1 MFGVIEMVEKAVSV
15 VVACGVVKGMI
26 ATTRSFFEQNASEE
40 NVRSVLFVVLT
51 LIGGLCLCFK
61 RYREQHTEHQKAVY
75 RAEYRAQYNQL
86 TVSLNM
92 LEPDAAGH
100 DEFYIRTVK
109 VVPLTMVFC
118 DEDHWARFKELLD
131 QTTEDDPFLPFN
143 QCPTQECQNW
153 VNNVVALDQEVKK
166 DLLNLMSQE
175 SSSSFF
181 EGVCEEQEYCF
192 AVTMEKHEQ
201 GSKIAEKP
209 RVYLQKKT
217 SLKHLF
223 EDYVQTGA
231 KPNFPETE
239 DKMEKRWNFTKM
251 WAERVFG
258 NNPDA
263 GLEDSNIKL
272 AVPAMHRTFK
282 QLCDVCS
289 KQNEIYDEL
298 GDARNKQTKIGDEL
312 DDVRK
317 EQTEIR
323 SQLDDMRNKQ
333 MEAQNIL
340 QSVHSMLQ
348 KINVQRGDVDA
359 LNTGFDAMKTEL
371 LESRAD
377 VRSLQTELGKMHAE
391 VLACR
396 SKLQVGAETQ
406 DAVQKTPKK
415 PQPNSTA
422 STATPSSALR
432 TASPSRSLS
441 ELISPQDS

>member
-26 ATTRSFFEQNASEE
+26 ATWLALDTATERDELWSFFEQNASEE

-61 RYREQHTEHQKAVY
+61 RYTEQHTEHQKAVY
-75 RAEYRAQYNQL
+75 RAAYRAQYNHL

-131 QTTEDDPFLPFN
+131 QTKKSDPFLPFN
-143 QCPTQECQNW
+143 RCGTQKCPNW
-153 VNNVVALDQEVKK
+153 VSNLGALDQEVRK

-175 SSSSFF
+175 GSSSFF
-181 EGVCEEQEYCF
+181 EGDCKEEEYCF

-201 GSKIAEKP
+201 AAQIAEKP
-209 RVYLQKKT
+209 RVYIQKKT
-217 SLKHLF
+217 SLQHLYN
-223 EDYVQTGA
+223 DYVQTGA
-231 KPNFPETE
+231 EPQFPETP
-239 DKMEKRWNFTKM
+239 DKMKKRWEFTKM

-263 GLEDSNIKL
+263 ILKDSNIRL
-272 AVPAMHRTFK
+272 AVP
-282 QLCDVCS
+282 QVCDVRR

-298 GDARNKQTKIGDEL
+298 CDVRNKQTKIGDEL
-312 DDVRK
+312 DDMRK
-317 EQTEIR
+317 
-323 SQLDDMRNKQ
+323 KQ
-333 MEAQNIL
+333 REAHNIL
-340 QSVHSMLQ
+340 QSVHDLLQ
-348 KINVQRGDVDA
+348 KIDVQRGDVDA
-359 LNTGFDAMKTEL
+359 LKTDFDAMKTKL
-371 LESRAD
+371 FATHAD
-377 VRSLQTELGKMHAE
+377 VQSLQTELRKMHAE
-391 VLACR
+391 VPTAR
-396 SKLQVGAETQ
+396 SELQGGAEAQ
-406 DAVQKTPKK
+406 DAVPETPKK
-415 PQPNSTA
+415 GLPDSAA
-422 STATPSSALR
+422 STATPSSALS